1 MKGSI
6 ILGCALTLAFAL
18 QLGCAATLSDPDG
31 RENSLEEI
39 QRKYTQLIRWGE
51 IERASVFVD
60 PTQREG
66 FLSYTDAFESI
77 RITDFDTGELAFD
90 EEAETATVE
99 VTYHAYSL
107 ITMLEK
113 KIRAN
118 QEWYRE
124 EGLENSWRVQPEL
137 EGIVHALHGEPR

>member
-6 ILGCALTLAFAL
+6 ILGCILALACAL
-18 QLGCAATLSDPDG
+18 PLGCAATLADPDG

-60 PTQREG
+60 PEKREG

-77 RITDFDTGELAFD
+77 RITDFDTGELSFD
-90 EEAETATVE
+90 VESETATVE

-113 KIRAN
+113 KIRAS

-124 EGLENSWRVQPEL
+124 EGLENTWRVQPEL
-137 EGIVHALHGEPR
+137 EGIVQALHGDLR